1 MVAASS
7 VVSGSMYTRSRA
19 VTSRVRTYNWPP
31 IQLNFW
37 IFVMLLASTSI
48 LGVFA
53 IFIQTQNQLQLPVPW
68 YFPYF
73 ITVCGLTILF
83 ILGLFWLI
91 FNRRLLPAIVMIGAF
106 ILFVLWVTG
115 LVIVSIQLFGPEGS
129 VSSNCDIQVFSQNP
143 KGQTL
148 KVLAY
153 LQQKNICESWRMVFA
168 MALIGTIFLL
178 WIMIMAY
185 QVFVNS

>member
-1 MVAASS
+1 MVASS
-7 VVSGSMYTRSRA
+7 VLSSSLYTRTR
-19 VTSRVRTYNWPP
+19 TGSRVRTYNWPP

-48 LGVFA
+48 VGVFSV
-53 IFIQTQNQLQLPVPW
+53 FIQTQNQLLLPIPW

-73 ITVCGLTILF
+73 ITVASLTILF

-91 FNRRLLPAIVMIGAF
+91 AERRLLPAIVMISAF
-106 ILFVLWVTG
+106 MLFVLWLTG
-115 LVIVSIQLFGPEGS
+115 LVIVSIELFGPSGS
-129 VSSNCDIQVFSQNP
+129 ISGNCDLEVFSRNP

-148 KVLAY
+148 EVLAY
-153 LQQKNICESWRMVFA
+153 LQQKNICESWRLVFA
-168 MALIGTIFLL
+168 MALIGAVFFL

-185 QVFVNS
+185 KVFVDS